1 MILDSI
7 GCSPETINQEKSKD
21 VFKNTLK
28 CIKIWSKAKGLNEN
42 NVDLWV
48 EITNQI

>member
-7 GCSPETINQEKSKD
+7 GCSPETINQEKSKE

-42 NVDLWV
+42 KLGFMGG
-48 EITNQI
+48 IT